1 MKENLK
7 ISTSLASLARL
18 GVAGVCL
25 GTAALTTW
33 AQSSSSQS
41 NTTANP
47 RAQERASD
55 RAQERASD
63 RSALNR
69 GANTTA
75 SAQMS
80 RQDRRFVDKFTEMS
94 HREMA
99 LAQLGAERATNPEL
113 KSYAQRLLREHATM
127 HSDFMTVAAGGT
139 LPTDSGALA
148 GATSESQ
155 AAMSRD
161 ATTTRDADRVRDRDY
176 DRTGMDRSSATV
188 PARDESGR
196 NVSQTDRTTSS
207 GSLGAPSSPMATT
220 SATGGRQDRHV
231 RNLMEKKQGK
241 DFDEAFVK
249 RMVKEHDEGVEMLED
264 LVKDD
269 DRNPQLRAF
278 ANKHLPIMR
287 EHLSQAKRL
296 EDAID

>member
-176 DRTGMDRSSATV
+176 DRTA
-188 PARDESGR
+188 
-196 NVSQTDRTTSS
+196 SS

-231 RNLMEKKQGK
+231 RNLMGKKQGK

-249 RMVKEHDEGVEMLED
+249 RMVKEHDDGVEMLED
-264 LVKDD
+264 LVEDD

>member
-148 GATSESQ
+148 GVTSESQ

-176 DRTGMDRSSATV
+176 DRTA
-188 PARDESGR
+188 
-196 NVSQTDRTTSS
+196 SS

-231 RNLMEKKQGK
+231 RNLMGKKQGK

-249 RMVKEHDEGVEMLED
+249 RMVKEHDDGVEMLED
-264 LVKDD
+264 LVEDD

>member
-18 GVAGVCL
+18 GVVGVCL

-33 AQSSSSQS
+33 AQSSSSQP

-176 DRTGMDRSSATV
+176 DRTA
-188 PARDESGR
+188 
-196 NVSQTDRTTSS
+196 SS

-231 RNLMEKKQGK
+231 RNLMGKKQGK

-249 RMVKEHDEGVEMLED
+249 RMVKEHDDGVEMLED
-264 LVKDD
+264 LVEDD